1 MRRVLFVAAA
11 IFVLGCD
18 DNGSSKGL
26 TQTSSSVDSSH
37 EIVCKHPDGSVL
49 RYKRKGTV
57 EWSNWSNTPFR
68 SRNAIWQFRGIR
80 DGKMYSVHTTFCH
93 IEEEIK

>member
-1 MRRVLFVAAA
+1 MRRVLFVVSA

-18 DNGSSKGL
+18 SNKGL
-26 TQTSSSVDSSH
+26 RVEDKNNVSVKRSH

-49 RYKRKGTV
+49 RYKRKGTT
-57 EWSNWSNTPFR
+57 EWSNTPFR
-68 SRNAIWQFRGIR
+68 SRNAIWQFKGERG
-80 DGKMYSVHTTFCH
+80 GKMYSVHTTFCH